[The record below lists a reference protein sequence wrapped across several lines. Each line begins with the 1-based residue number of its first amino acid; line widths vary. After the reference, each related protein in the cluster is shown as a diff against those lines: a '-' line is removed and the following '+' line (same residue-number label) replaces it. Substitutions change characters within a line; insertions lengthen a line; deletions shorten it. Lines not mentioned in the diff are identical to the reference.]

1 MARPKFVIEDSF
13 DAIFRDLER
22 ISVDAE
28 TAMREEFG
36 QAIGEVMDATPK
48 ASGQAASGWEE
59 AADALDAKH
68 GSIVGMPT
76 VSRKTGRVLRSADKG
91 KEKGAYEEKLT
102 GKSGKPLKK
111 ATFIATNRDFVAFAS
126 EYGLRG
132 PSGQEKMRPTHA
144 VRDALKRLKKRFG
157 PHFAA
162 AIRANIR
169 KPKKKKKTVI
179 K

>member
-28 TAMREEFG
+28 TVMREEFG
-36 QAIGEVMDATPK
+36 QAIGEVIDATPIQ
-48 ASGQAASGWEE
+48 SGQAASGWEE
-59 AADALDAKH
+59 AADALGASHK
-68 GSIVGMPT
+68 SISGNPT
-76 VSRKTGRVLRSADKG
+76 ISLKTGKELRSASKG
-91 KEKGAYEEKLT
+91 KAKGAYEEKLS

-111 ATFIATNRDFVAFAS
+111 ATFIATNKDFVAFAS
-126 EYGLRG
+126 EYGMRG
-132 PSGQEKMRPTHA
+132 PSGKERMRPTHA

-157 PHFAA
+157 PHFAK
-162 AIRANIR
+162 AIRANVR
-169 KPKKKKKTVI
+169 KPKRKKKTVI

>member
-22 ISVDAE
+22 VSIDAE

-36 QAIGEVMDATPK
+36 QAIGEVMDATPQQ
-48 ASGQAASGWEE
+48 SGQAASGWDAAAE
-59 AADALDAKH
+59 ALGSKH
-68 GSIVGMPT
+68 KPVGGSPT
-76 VSRKTGRVLRSADKG
+76 VSLKTGGVMRSAEKG
-91 KEKGAYEEKLT
+91 KGEGTYEEKLT
-102 GKSGKPLKK
+102 GKSGKPINK
-111 ATFIATNRDFVAFAS
+111 ATFEATNRDFVSFAS
-126 EYGLRG
+126 EYGMRG
-132 PSGQEKMRPTHA
+132 PSGKEKMRPTHA

-157 PHFAA
+157 PHFAK

-169 KPKKKKKTVI
+169 KPKRKKKTVI